1 MKLVSVVH
9 RIVDAV
15 MVACLAVIVVAM
27 ISQVFARYVNHAAM
41 AWPEELSQFLLV
53 VLSFLGMY
61 RAIGEKLHIQL
72 SLLPE
77 HKHPVLTNWLRA
89 LGLLTAGIFV
99 VYIGYGGWHLAQ
111 SSWNQPSTAMRL
123 PMGLFYGIIPIACL
137 LSFFALL
144 NQAWQLVRKDP
155 AE

>member
-9 RIVDAV
+9 RIVDTL
-15 MVACLAVIVVAM
+15 MVACLAVIVVSM
-27 ISQVFARYVNHAAM
+27 ISQVFARYVYHAAM

-77 HKHPVLTNWLRA
+77 RKYPLLANWLKA
-89 LGLLTAGIFV
+89 FGLLAAGFFV
-99 VYIGYGGWHLAQ
+99 AYIGYGGWHLAQ
-111 SSWNQPSTAMRL
+111 SSWSQPSTALRM
-123 PMGLFYGIIPIACL
+123 PMGLFYSIVPIACFF
-137 LSFFALL
+137 SFLALL
-144 NQAWQLVRKDP
+144 NQAWHLVRKGRV
-155 AE
+155 A